1 MFGFHNQRVDQ
12 MGLLHRRRFTIPAAS
27 SLRHLAVMA
36 AVVVV
41 SVLSLS
47 SNAAAQGSNIKGK
60 VVADIPV
67 RRKALSGVIV
77 SLSGDR
83 LAGKKLQSISDEEGR
98 YEFAGLVAGDYLVA
112 VDLTGFKAY
121 EQNISLQIEATV

>member
-1 MFGFHNQRVDQ
+1 MFRYQNQGVDQ
-12 MGLLHRRRFTIPAAS
+12 MGLLRPVVAQSENKCPTNFSLSSSLDKLKLVGHQTDPLPLRPRRFTIPAGS
-27 SLRHLAVMA
+27 SLRHVATMA

-67 RRKALSGVIV
+67 RRKALSGIIV

-83 LAGKKLQSISDEEGR
+83 LAGKKLQS
-98 YEFAGLVAGDYLVA
+98 V
-112 VDLTGFKAY
+112 
-121 EQNISLQIEATV
+121 